1 MIENDTRYNGQY
13 IDIIAVQCTLPNNFQ
28 MCMAFDNGLCFSGC
42 GTCTP
47 GNAQQLLQ
55 PDAVEQVNIMLHRQR
70 AKFLA
75 WITGSEYVGTNAES
89 AQWASQKITAKA

>member
-1 MIENDTRYNGQY
+1 MIENDTWYNGQY

-28 MCMAFDNGLCFSGC
+28 MCKAFDNGLCFSGC

-55 PDAVEQVNIMLHRQR
+55 PDNSKKTECNQGEKHERL
-70 AKFLA
+70 
-75 WITGSEYVGTNAES
+75 
-89 AQWASQKITAKA
+89 